1 MEFKKKLV
9 YLIVVALLLLIVFL
23 FFSNRE
29 VTVKENQK
37 GSSSLSGE
45 VLVTVLPGNNA
56 AGKVLVDVYNKEVSQ
71 IENEKR

>member
-1 MEFKKKLV
+1 MEFKRSWI
-9 YLIVVALLLLIVFL
+9 YLIVVLLLFIVL
-23 FFSNRE
+23 LLFSNMK
-29 VTVKENQK
+29 TNVKENQK

-56 AGKVLVDVYNKEVSQ
+56 AGKVLVDVYNKEVNQ

>member
-1 MEFKKKLV
+1 MGFKRSWI
-9 YLIVVALLLLIVFL
+9 YLIVVVLLLFIVLL

-37 GSSSLSGE
+37 GSSSLSGD

-56 AGKVLVDVYNKEVSQ
+56 AGKVLVDVYNKEVNQ

>member
-1 MEFKKKLV
+1 MKFKRSWI
-9 YLIVVALLLLIVFL
+9 YLIVVLLLFIVL
-23 FFSNRE
+23 LLFSNMK
-29 VTVKENQK
+29 TNVKENQK